1 MPQKKRPAAYWMRR
15 ARWGIG
21 PCGHSL
27 LFVLR
32 FGQRL
37 FGPVGLVGPTGNT
50 RFTCFTPECRLNN
63 GPHAFMQNTFIG
75 FHDVLLSFRKLV
87 CGCGLLYSNAKLG
100 QNHQQSNRSFCNNQ
114 CIGKSWR

>member
-21 PCGHSL
+21 PCGHGL

-37 FGPVGLVGPTGNT
+37 FGPAGPGNPASVAGVH
-50 RFTCFTPECRLNN
+50 FFPPEGR
-63 GPHAFMQNTFIG
+63 PEKRSHALMQNTFIG

>member
-37 FGPVGLVGPTGNT
+37 LGPAGLVHAAKRNRWPFVDFSIDQFLNGRFDYFMREGVTVT
-50 RFTCFTPECRLNN
+50 RS
-63 GPHAFMQNTFIG
+63 
-75 FHDVLLSFRKLV
+75 FHLV
-87 CGCGLLYSNAKLG
+87 HSYSN
-100 QNHQQSNRSFCNNQ
+100 F
-114 CIGKSWR
+114 

>member
-21 PCGHSL
+21 PYGHGL

-37 FGPVGLVGPTGNT
+37 FGPVGLIGPTGIT
-50 RFTCFTPECRLNN
+50 RFACFTPECRLNN
-63 GPHAFMQNTFIG
+63 GFHTFMQDTFIC
-75 FHDVLLSFRKLV
+75 FHDVLLPF
-87 CGCGLLYSNAKLG
+87 
-100 QNHQQSNRSFCNNQ
+100 
-114 CIGKSWR
+114 